1 MSDHPRQEPV
11 SSRRVMRG
19 RVFSVRRD
27 VVRLPDGRHVRRE
40 VVEHP
45 GAVVVAPLLD
55 DGRILFVRQYRY
67 AAGRH
72 LVELPAGTLEPGEDP
87 AATAA
92 RELQEECG
100 CRAGRLEPL
109 GTFYSAP
116 GFCTELLHAYAALDL
131 VPAAAEPDPDE
142 DIEVVV
148 MSLQEA
154 LQQAAGGGLQDAKSL
169 AVLLL
174 LLQRGVVAPAGLGML

>member
-1 MSDHPRQEPV
+1 ALQAGGRRFKSCSAHSPPILVRCRIPGRRRRSWRDAVSDHPRQEPV

-131 VPAAAEPDPDE
+131 VPAVAEPDPDE
-142 DIEVVV
+142 D
-148 MSLQEA
+148 
-154 LQQAAGGGLQDAKSL
+154 
-169 AVLLL
+169 
-174 LLQRGVVAPAGLGML
+174 